1 MTLIKIKEGK
11 SRQFDLLQSLEKK
24 NANDLIQTHQRLKRK
39 IFDFYT
45 IFDLTRSLNSLLDL
59 PSLLDNIL
67 YTCITQLEVK
77 GAALIIQQNPR
88 ANKLDLIKI
97 KGFEAD
103 EKICFSIDSS
113 LMEFLKQKQKPLF
126 LSDLIKELDPRSID
140 ITKLKLLKAE
150 VVAPLITK
158 EKILGLLII
167 TNKVLSQL
175 FNENDLEFLS
185 ILVNQAAVAV
195 ENAMLYQSEK
205 DSYLEL
211 KKTQKQLI
219 QTERLAALGQLSAK
233 LAHEINNPLGIIKN
247 YLTILCRSLKEKDK
261 RKEYIRSIKG
271 EVNRIS
277 RIIKQLFEFHRPK
290 KEKSLK
296 VDLNSLVNEVLNLVE
311 EQYSQKNIKII
322 RNFCKKAPLISAHPD
337 QLKQVF
343 LNLLMNSKDFM
354 PQGGKVYVSLSHNK
368 EFIEIEF
375 EDTGCGIPHKNLNKI
390 FDPFFTTKKKDKGL
404 GLGLWICYGII
415 SDHSGTISARNTQK
429 GGAAFMISLPKR
441 KRNQI

>member
-11 SRQFDLLQSLEKK
+11 SSQFDLIQSLEKK
-24 NANDLIQTHQRLKRK
+24 KANDIIQTHQRLKRK

-45 IFDLTRSLNSLLDL
+45 IFDLTRNLNSLLDL

-103 EKICFSIDSS
+103 EKICLSIDSS

-126 LSDLIKELDPRSID
+126 LSDLIKVFDPNSTD
-140 ITKLKLLKAE
+140 IIKLKHLKAE
-150 VVAPLITK
+150 LVAPLIAK
-158 EKILGLLII
+158 EKILGILIT
-167 TNKVLSQL
+167 TNKIPSQL
-175 FNENDLEFLS
+175 FDENDLEFLS

-205 DSYLEL
+205 DSYLKL
-211 KKTQKQLI
+211 KKTQKQLV

-247 YLTILCRSLKEKDK
+247 YLTILCRSFKEKDK
-261 RKEYIRSIKG
+261 RKQYISSIKG
-271 EVNRIS
+271 EVDRIS

-354 PQGGKVYVSLSHNK
+354 PLGGKVYVSLSHNK
-368 EFIEIEF
+368 EFIEMEF
-375 EDTGCGIPHKNLNKI
+375 EDTGCGIPQENLNRI

-404 GLGLWICYGII
+404 GLGLWICYSII
-415 SDHSGTISARNTQK
+415 SDHGGTISARNTEK
-429 GGAAFMISLPKR
+429 GGACFMISLPKR
-441 KRNQI
+441 KRNQR